1 MVVLTLCTLTFEC
14 LISILEEFV
23 QFFQGLNLSLQEVI
37 KAIFILRQQ
46 FIFQQ
51 KDDEEWQI

>member
-1 MVVLTLCTLTFEC
+1 MVVLTLYILTFEC

-37 KAIFILRQQ
+37 KVIFTLRQQ

-51 KDDEEWQI
+51 KDDEWQI

>member
-1 MVVLTLCTLTFEC
+1 MVVLTLYILTFEC
-14 LISILEEFV
+14 LISTLEEFV

-37 KAIFILRQQ
+37 KVIFTLRQQ

-51 KDDEEWQI
+51 KDDEWQI

>member
-1 MVVLTLCTLTFEC
+1 MVVLTLYTLTLKC

-37 KAIFILRQQ
+37 KVIFTLQQQ
-46 FIFQQ
+46 FIFQ
-51 KDDEEWQI
+51 

>member
-1 MVVLTLCTLTFEC
+1 MVVLTLYILTFEC
-14 LISILEEFV
+14 LISTLEEFV

-37 KAIFILRQQ
+37 KVIFTLRQQ

-51 KDDEEWQI
+51 KDDE